1 MKLQLKRSATLVNG
15 AAKPPLAS
23 QLAFGE
29 VAINYNATDP
39 KIFIKDSNNSIVSF
53 TDHLLPKAG
62 GTLTGNLILNGDP
75 TSALMP
81 ATKQYTDSAVTAVQ
95 NSISYPVTSVNNL
108 TGAVSLD
115 YTNVGAPSTSGAN
128 ATGSNWNISVLGNSA
143 TATSLQTARNI
154 ALTGDV
160 SGNVNF
166 DGTANVSIT
175 TIIADDSHNHVIS
188 NIDGLQTALNAK
200 QDAASPSSN
209 SLQLNGKSDSDFVQT
224 TYLSSLNSD
233 SRNSRGV
240 TRLYR
245 RDGDSDYSVQTDWTG
260 SRWRLRGYNGDTF
273 HGECEVSYATSS
285 GTASSATT
293 ADSWTTARTITFT
306 GDVLGSVT
314 LDGSTGKSVSMTVQN
329 NSHLHFTNTI
339 QDAQQ
344 NTRITFVQNGAT
356 EFEDTVDV
364 KSSHFS
370 VKASTLSPRFVVA
383 ETFGGNPLTTVYN
396 KLYVSGEIEATGNI
410 TAYSDISLKE
420 NIEVIPDALS
430 KVLQIRGVSFDRK
443 DIDDSPR
450 FVGVIA
456 QEVEQVL
463 PEVISI
469 NDDGIKSVAYSNM
482 VALLIEAV
490 KELKQEVEELK
501 ADNIK

>member
-1 MKLQLKRSATLVNG
+1 MKLQLKRSSTLVNG

-29 VAINYNATDP
+29 VAINFNAADP
-39 KIFIKDSNNSIVSF
+39 TIFIKDSNNSIVSF

-62 GTLTGNLILNGDP
+62 GTLTGNLFLNGDP

-81 ATKQYTDSAVTAVQ
+81 ATKQYTDAATTAVQ
-95 NSISYPVTSVNNL
+95 NSINYPVTSVNNL

-128 ATGSNWNISVLGNSA
+128 ATGANWNISILGNSA
-143 TATSLQTARNI
+143 TATSLATARNI

-160 SGNVNF
+160 TGNVNF
-166 DGTANVSIT
+166 NGTSNVSIT
-175 TIIADDSHNHVIS
+175 TTVADDSHNHIIS

-200 QDAASPSSN
+200 QDAASPASN
-209 SLQLNGKSDSDFVQT
+209 ALQLNGKADTSFVQT

-245 RDGDSDYSVQTDWTG
+245 RDNDSDYSVQTDWTG
-260 SRWRLRGYNGDTF
+260 SRWRLRGYQGDNF
-273 HGECEVSYATSS
+273 HAECEVSYATSA
-285 GTASSATT
+285 GSATT
-293 ADSWTTARTITFT
+293 AGTATTADRWTTARTITFT
-306 GDVLGSVT
+306 GDVLGSFT
-314 LDGSTGKSVSMTVQN
+314 IDGSSGKSVSMTVQN
-329 NSHLHFTNTI
+329 NSHSHYTNTI
-339 QDAQQ
+339 QDALQ
-344 NTRITFVQNGAT
+344 NTRITFVNNGDT
-356 EFEDTVDV
+356 EFEDTVKV

-370 VKASTLSPRFVVA
+370 VTEGTFSPRFVVA
-383 ETFGGNPLTTVYN
+383 ETAGGNPLITVYN

-456 QEVEQVL
+456 QEVEEVL

-469 NDDGIKSVAYSNM
+469 NDDGIKSVAYANM

-490 KELKQEVEELK
+490 KELKQEINELK
-501 ADNIK
+501 GE